1 MSYPRLL
8 ATFGLILLGIGACLC
23 WYIEGTSVE
32 PSAATLPA
40 AQRSAGSARITPGS
54 VGYYGQ
60 APRGSAYR
68 SSGWQSRGAGAAR
81 TAARLPYHPIKIAQP
96 AAAAV
101 PTAPAQPG
109 VGTGAAAPSE
119 G

>member
-23 WYIEGTSVE
+23 WYVEGTLDQ
-32 PSAATLPA
+32 PSASMPPA
-40 AQRSAGSARITPGS
+40 AQRSTAPARITPGS

-68 SSGWQSRGAGAAR
+68 SSGWHSRGAGAAR
-81 TAARLPYHPIKIAQP
+81 TAARLPFHSTKLAQP

-101 PTAPAQPG
+101 PTAPAPG